1 MKKIIFALILLI
13 VMLTGCNKESN
24 EYKTYKNYIK
34 ELNESNIMSSNIPF
48 DIEVYTEKIIDN
60 EITYRVIID
69 NPKEDIKNIEAIII
83 HDKYTEDIFP
93 STGIFDD
100 KLNLIP
106 ETIDK
111 DKNYVKGII
120 LTGYIPFKGDINDLN
135 ATFKVLV
142 KYTDKF
148 NVECVVMYSTKK

>member
-1 MKKIIFALILLI
+1 MKKIILALILLI

-34 ELNESNIMSSNIPF
+34 ELNESNIISSNIPF

-120 LTGYIPFKGDINDLN
+120 LTGYIPFEGDINDLN

-148 NVECVVMYSTKK
+148 NVESVVIYSTKK

>member
-1 MKKIIFALILLI
+1 MNKIIFVLILLI

-120 LTGYIPFKGDINDLN
+120 LTGYIPFKADINDLN

-148 NVECVVMYSTKK
+148 NVESVVMYSTKK

>member
-1 MKKIIFALILLI
+1 MKKIILVLILLI
-13 VMLTGCNKESN
+13 VILTGCSKESN
-24 EYKTYKNYIK
+24 EYKIYKNYIK
-34 ELNESNIMSSNIPF
+34 ELNESKIVSSDIPF

-120 LTGYIPFKGDINDLN
+120 LTGYIPFEGDINDLN

-148 NVECVVMYSTKK
+148 NEGNIVIYSTKK

>member
-1 MKKIIFALILLI
+1 
-13 VMLTGCNKESN
+13 
-24 EYKTYKNYIK
+24 
-34 ELNESNIMSSNIPF
+34 MSSNIPF

-120 LTGYIPFKGDINDLN
+120 LTGYIPFKADINDLN

-148 NVECVVMYSTKK
+148 NVESVVMYSTKK

>member
-1 MKKIIFALILLI
+1 MKKIILVLILLI
-13 VMLTGCNKESN
+13 VVLTGCNKESN
-24 EYKTYKNYIK
+24 EYKIYKSYIK
-34 ELNESNIMSSNIPF
+34 ELNESKIVSSDIPF

-120 LTGYIPFKGDINDLN
+120 LTGYIPFEGDIKDLN

-148 NVECVVMYSTKK
+148 NEENIVIYSTKK